1 MATKTLITEEEY
13 LRTGFEGPDREYKD
27 GELLERGMPTYL
39 HGLIQLRLGALF
51 LGLMKSH
58 NLYPSSEARHRVRP
72 GLVRIPDVAV
82 HLGMPVEGH
91 PNIAPYVAIE
101 ILSPDD
107 RMTEVKQKLREYRSF
122 GAAHV
127 WVVDPDDQDL
137 YVYDS
142 DGLHQ
147 VRSLQIPEF
156 GINFTP
162 AQIFEV

>member
-13 LRTGFEGPDREYKD
+13 LRTSFEGLDREYCH
-27 GELLERGMPTYL
+27 GEVVERTMPTFLPGVVQGMLY
-39 HGLIQLRLGALF
+39 ALF
-51 LGLMKSH
+51 LAYRKSH
-58 NLYPSSEARHRVRP
+58 GLVPSTEARHNLGN
-72 GLVRIPDVAV
+72 GLIRISDVAV
-82 HLGMPVEGH
+82 RQGMPKKDC
-91 PNIAPYVAIE
+91 PDTPSYVAIE

-107 RMTEVKQKLREYRSF
+107 RMGDITQKLREYRSF
-122 GAAHV
+122 GVPHV
-127 WVVDPDDQDL
+127 WVVDPVSQEL

-162 AQIFEV
+162 AQIFEE

>member
-13 LRTGFEGPDREYKD
+13 LRTSFEGPDREYKD
-27 GELLERGMPTYL
+27 GEVVERGMPTYL
-39 HGLIQLRLGALF
+39 HGLIQLQLGALF
-51 LGLMKSH
+51 LPLRKSH

-82 HLGMPVEGH
+82 HLGMPASAH
-91 PNIAPYVAIE
+91 PDTSPYIAIE

-107 RMTEVKQKLREYRSF
+107 RVTELKQKLREYRSF

-127 WVVDPDDQDL
+127 WVVDPDDQAL

-156 GINFTP
+156 GINFT
-162 AQIFEV
+162 AEQIFEV

>member
-1 MATKTLITEEEY
+1 MATKTLITEEKY
-13 LRTGFEGPDREYKD
+13 LRTSFEGPDCEYKD
-27 GELLERGMPTYL
+27 GEVLERGMPTYL

-51 LGLMKSH
+51 LALMKSH

-82 HLGMPVEGH
+82 HLGMPVEAH
-91 PNIAPYVAIE
+91 PDSAPYVAIE

-107 RMTEVKQKLREYRSF
+107 RMGDLVQKLREYRSF

-127 WVVDPDDQDL
+127 WAVDPDDQTL

-156 GINFTP
+156 GINFSS
-162 AQIFEV
+162 AQIFEK